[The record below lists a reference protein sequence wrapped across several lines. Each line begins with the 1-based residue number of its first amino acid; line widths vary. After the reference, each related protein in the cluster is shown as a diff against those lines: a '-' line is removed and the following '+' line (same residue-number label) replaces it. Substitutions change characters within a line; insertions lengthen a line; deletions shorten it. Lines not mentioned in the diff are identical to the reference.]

1 VKNIPNHYQ
10 DNQVA
15 IQDIPFK
22 RKFTL
27 RYEITVIL
35 ALAII
40 FVFFSILS
48 PNFLGPLILPG
59 ILLIGAELGILALG
73 QTFVIISGEID
84 LSIASVYLPFPSQSN
99 HEWFHHRQ
107 KNDLLVIDRYKLR

>member
-1 VKNIPNHYQ
+1 MKNIPNHYQ

-40 FVFFSILS
+40 FVFFNIISKFS
-48 PNFLGPLILPG
+48 WAAYPSWNT
-59 ILLIGAELGILALG
+59 LIGAELGILALG

-84 LSIASVYLPFPSQSN
+84 LSIASVYG
-99 HEWFHHRQ
+99 WAA
-107 KNDLLVIDRYKLR
+107 VISLFYLIMVFLIRSV